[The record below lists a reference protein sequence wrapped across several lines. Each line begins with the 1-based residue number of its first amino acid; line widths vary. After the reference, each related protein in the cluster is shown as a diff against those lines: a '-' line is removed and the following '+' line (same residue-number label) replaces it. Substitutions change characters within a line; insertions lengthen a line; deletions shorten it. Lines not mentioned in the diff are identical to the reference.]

1 MRKVNINNN
10 LTPFQRRIIFA
21 ELGATAFAIG
31 EDKEQYRKRVM
42 RETVGVDHLSEVTRT
57 DGFDRMMC
65 RILQDRGD
73 YQRASEYILGGLARL
88 RYLIREAAA
97 KIVAA
102 KSYRGSAY
110 DYIAGVMIQ
119 NGMLPSYTSRSSA
132 AEKLMHEAGWAD
144 FTDRQV
150 KLVLII
156 LQKEVS
162 RLKR

>member
-1 MRKVNINNN
+1 MSKVNIDNN
-10 LTPFQRRIIFA
+10 LTPLQRRILFR
-21 ELGATAFAIG
+21 ELGATAFALG

-57 DGFDRMMC
+57 DGFDSMMR

-88 RYLIREAAA
+88 RYLIREAAE

-102 KSYRGSAY
+102 KSYQGSAY

-119 NGMLPSYTSRSSA
+119 NGMLPSYTARSSA
-132 AEKLMHEAGWAD
+132 AEKLMHEAGWVD

-156 LQKEVS
+156 LQKEVA

>member
-1 MRKVNINNN
+1 MPKPKG
-10 LTPFQRRIIFA
+10 LTRPQIAAYWRA
-21 ELGATAFAIG
+21 ATSAAREAG
-31 EDKEQYRKRVM
+31 VPVDDYRKRVM

-73 YQRASEYILGGLARL
+73 YQHASEFILGGLARL
-88 RYLIREAAA
+88 RHLIQDAAE

-102 KSYRGSAY
+102 KGYRGTPF

-119 NGMLPSYTSRSSA
+119 NGMLPSYTVRSSA
-132 AEKLMHEAGWAD
+132 GEKLMHESGWAD

>member
-1 MRKVNINNN
+1 MSKMKVDMS
-10 LTPFQRRIIFA
+10 LTQLQRRILFREI
-21 ELGATAFAIG
+21 GATAFAIG

-73 YQRASEYILGGLARL
+73 YQRASEYILGGLTRL
-88 RYLIREAAA
+88 RYLIREAAE

-102 KSYRGSAY
+102 TSYRGSAY
-110 DYIAGVMIQ
+110 DYTAGVMIQ
-119 NGMLPSYTSRSSA
+119 NGMLPSYTVRSSA
-132 AEKLMHEAGWAD
+132 AEKLMHEAGWLD
-144 FTDRQV
+144 YTDRQV

-156 LQKEVS
+156 LQKEVA

>member
-1 MRKVNINNN
+1 MSKVNINNN
-10 LTPFQRRIIFA
+10 LTPFQRRIIFS

-88 RYLIREAAA
+88 RHLIREAAE

-102 KSYRGSAY
+102 TSYRGSAY

-119 NGMLPSYTSRSSA
+119 NGMLPSYTARSSA

-156 LQKEVS
+156 LQKEVA

>member
-1 MRKVNINNN
+1 MSKMKVDLS
-10 LTPFQRRIIFA
+10 LTQLQRRILFREI
-21 ELGATAFAIG
+21 GATAFAIG

-88 RYLIREAAA
+88 RHLIREAAE

-102 KSYRGSAY
+102 TSYRGSAY

-119 NGMLPSYTSRSSA
+119 NGMLPSYTARSSA

-156 LQKEVS
+156 LQKEVT